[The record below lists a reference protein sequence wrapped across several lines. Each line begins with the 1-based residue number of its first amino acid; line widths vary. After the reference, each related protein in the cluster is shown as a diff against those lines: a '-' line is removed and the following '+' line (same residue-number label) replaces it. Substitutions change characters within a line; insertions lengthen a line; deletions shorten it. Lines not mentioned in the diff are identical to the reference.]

1 MCTREKKDGICFRR
15 NGVWD
20 LCLTL
25 VTATLGKY
33 TVYVPIHGFDVC
45 DVIYNLCVI
54 DLHPVKTSDSIIHTH
69 AHSLHHNCDHGLP
82 TELKF
87 IMFLSVSYLLHVFAS
102 LHYLCVCLHRSIWAY
117 IMRMLPC
124 CQSRCKRP
132 SASLLHE
139 FTDSRP
145 AEKCLCVCD
154 RVNTG
159 ANSGEM
165 DEQRDEWRHG
175 KEILILLWHS
185 YGTDYIHSPE

>member
-1 MCTREKKDGICFRR
+1 MR
-15 NGVWD
+15 D
-20 LCLTL
+20 LCLTS
-25 VTATLGKY
+25 VSATLVKY
-33 TVYVPIHGFDVC
+33 TVYVPIHVFDVC

-54 DLHPVKTSDSIIHTH
+54 DLHPAKTSDSIIHTQ
-69 AHSLHHNCDHGLP
+69 AHSLHHNRDNGLP

-87 IMFLSVSYLLHVFAS
+87 ILFLSASYLLHVFA
-102 LHYLCVCLHRSIWAY
+102 LFLCVLIYKYMSLYVMC
-117 IMRMLPC
+117 MLAC

-165 DEQRDEWRHG
+165 DEQRDE
-175 KEILILLWHS
+175 
-185 YGTDYIHSPE
+185 

>member
-1 MCTREKKDGICFRR
+1 MCTREKKHGICFRR
-15 NGVWD
+15 NGVRD
-20 LCLTL
+20 LCLTSGS
-25 VTATLGKY
+25 ATLGKY
-33 TVYVPIHGFDVC
+33 TVYVPIYVFDVC
-45 DVIYNLCVI
+45 DVIYNLCVS
-54 DLHPVKTSDSIIHTH
+54 DLHPAKTSYSIIHTH
-69 AHSLHHNCDHGLP
+69 AHSLHHKRDHGLP

-87 IMFLSVSYLLHVFAS
+87 IIFFISLLPAPCLCQFT
-102 LHYLCVCLHRSIWAY
+102 LFLCVLIYKYMSLYVMC
-117 IMRMLPC
+117 MLAC

-165 DEQRDEWRHG
+165 DEQSDE
-175 KEILILLWHS
+175 
-185 YGTDYIHSPE
+185 